1 MSNVADPTPAATVV
15 PCIKILTLFPEMVR
29 TVLETSIPGRA
40 ARRDQIRFEVVDIRD
55 FAVDKHRTVDD
66 TAYGG
71 GAGMIMM
78 APPVVEAVES
88 VRKSDDATVI
98 LTTPQGETFDEALTL
113 ELLADLQVKG
123 ELILIC
129 GHYKGVDERAIK
141 LVVNREVSIGDYVL
155 SGGEL
160 PALVVADALVRR
172 IEGVLGNE
180 DSANNDSFTTV
191 RDGGLDCQWYT
202 KPPEYRGLTV
212 PEVLLSGHHAK
223 IEKWRMEQARQR
235 TAERRPDLQDR
246 ATAVTKKFN
255 PGPVEG

>member
-1 MSNVADPTPAATVV
+1 MSSGADQQDKAAEV
-15 PCIKILTLFPEMVR
+15 PCIKILTLFPDMVR

-40 ARRDQIRFEVVDIRD
+40 ERQGQVRYEVVDIRE
-55 FAVDKHRTVDD
+55 FSVDKHRTVDD

-78 APPVVEAVES
+78 AKPVVEAVES
-88 VRKSDDATVI
+88 VRQNDDTTVI
-98 LTTPQGETFDEALTL
+98 LTTPQGETFDEALTM
-113 ELLADLQVKG
+113 ELLADLQLKG

-129 GHYKGVDERAIK
+129 GHYKGIDERAIE

-155 SGGEL
+155 SGGVL

-172 IEGVLGNE
+172 IEGVLHNE

-191 RDGGLDCQWYT
+191 RGGGLDWQWYT

-212 PEVLLSGHHAK
+212 PEVLLSGHHGK
-223 IEKWRMEQARQR
+223 IKEWRDEQAKNR
-235 TAERRPDLQDR
+235 TEDRRPDLTSTDDESQKR
-246 ATAVTKKFN
+246 
-255 PGPVEG
+255 

>member
-1 MSNVADPTPAATVV
+1 MSSGADQQDKAAEV
-15 PCIKILTLFPEMVR
+15 PCIKILTLFPDMVR

-40 ARRDQIRFEVVDIRD
+40 ERQGQVRYEVVDIRE
-55 FAVDKHRTVDD
+55 FSVDKHRTVDD

-78 APPVVEAVES
+78 AKPVVEAVES
-88 VRKSDDATVI
+88 VRQNDDATVI
-98 LTTPQGETFDEALTL
+98 LTTPQGETFDEALTM
-113 ELLADLQVKG
+113 ELLDDLQLKG

-129 GHYKGVDERAIK
+129 GHYKGIDERAIE

-172 IEGVLGNE
+172 IEGVLHNE

-191 RDGGLDCQWYT
+191 RGGGLDCQWYT

-212 PEVLLSGHHAK
+212 PEVLLSGHHGK
-223 IEKWRMEQARQR
+223 IKEWRDEQAKKR
-235 TAERRPDLQDR
+235 TEDRRPDLTSTEDESQKR
-246 ATAVTKKFN
+246 
-255 PGPVEG
+255 